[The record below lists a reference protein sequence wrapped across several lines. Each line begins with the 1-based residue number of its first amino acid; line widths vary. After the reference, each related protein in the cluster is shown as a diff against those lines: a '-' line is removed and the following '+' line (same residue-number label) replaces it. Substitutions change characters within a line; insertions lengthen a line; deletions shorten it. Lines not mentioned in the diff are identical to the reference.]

1 MTLQCPTTFV
11 ILASLVAAASAVYCA
26 VLDHDVL
33 DNLNC
38 GCKESEQKIEDNSDT
53 FTACFVCG
61 LVKVSALSQLC
72 DGLGQKLGRTIR
84 KGPF

>member
-1 MTLQCPTTFV
+1 MTLQCPAKFV
-11 ILASLVAAASAVYCA
+11 ILSGLVAAASTVHCA
-26 VLDHDVL
+26 VLDHDAL

-61 LVKVSALSQLC
+61 LVRVSTLSQLC
-72 DGLGQKLGRTIR
+72 DGLGQKLGRTIGR
-84 KGPF
+84 GHF